1 MDNSQHSAAASA
13 TGYLYQC
20 QAALLELLR
29 RGWDEPQ
36 LVLFLETLDDV
47 EIRGGDAREALQI
60 KHHAGAAG
68 SLSDS
73 SVDLWR
79 TVAVWLDTLPLL
91 APGEKAVF
99 TLVTT
104 GQAPEGS
111 AASLLRERRLGGR
124 DEAAALGL
132 LEAAASTSTNRET
145 AKARTRFLKVPT
157 NERLRLMEAVEV
169 RDEQPPIGDFYVELE
184 RLLPRVFRR
193 EHRDDFLAQLEGWWF
208 RQCRRLLTE
217 RGAGVSAEDLT
228 NEINRI
234 RDGYTEGNL
243 PPPLDPAKLNEAEL
257 AGYADEPFVKQLE
270 WIAYSN
276 DQIVAA
282 IHDYYNAEA
291 ERSRWSRIGL
301 LGLGDLES
309 YERRL
314 VETWRLA
321 FLDTVR
327 ELAEQTDT
335 ESAKQAAGRT
345 LLYQLRTQD
354 RVRIRP
360 RFSDEMITHGTLH
373 ALANRARGDRQQ
385 IGWRADFE
393 ERLRE
398 LLALATTG
406 AP

>member
-13 TGYLYQC
+13 AGYLYQC

-29 RGWDEPQ
+29 RGVEEPE
-36 LVLFLETLDDV
+36 LVVFLERLDDV
-47 EIRGGDAREALQI
+47 ELQGGDAREALQI
-60 KHHAGAAG
+60 KHHTGAAG
-68 SLSDS
+68 SLTDS

-79 TVAVWLDTLPLL
+79 TIAVWLDIRPLL
-91 APGEKAVF
+91 APGERAVF

-104 GQAPEGS
+104 GRAPEGS
-111 AASLLRERRLGGR
+111 AASMLRERTLGAR

-132 LEAAASTSTNRET
+132 LEAVATTSTNRET
-145 AKARTRFLKVPT
+145 AKARARFLKLVA
-157 NERLRLMEAVEV
+157 NERLWLIGAIEV
-169 RDEQPPIGDFYVELE
+169 RDEQPPIGDFYTELE

-217 RGAGVSAEDLT
+217 SGAGVSAQELT
-228 NEINRI
+228 SEVNRI
-234 RDGYTEGNL
+234 RDGYSEGNL
-243 PPPLDPAKLNEAEL
+243 PPPLDPAKLGEAEL

-301 LGLGDLES
+301 LGLGDLEG

-314 VETWRLA
+314 VAAWHLA
-321 FLDTVR
+321 FLDMVR
-327 ELAEQTDT
+327 ELEAQTDT

-345 LLYQLRTQD
+345 LLYQLRSQD
-354 RVRIRP
+354 RVRVQP

-373 ALANRARGDRQQ
+373 ALANGPRPGRPQ
-385 IGWRADFE
+385 IGWHADYE
-393 ERLRE
+393 ERLE
-398 LLALATTG
+398 QLLKVATTG

>member
-1 MDNSQHSAAASA
+1 MEDSQHSAAASA
-13 TGYLYQC
+13 AGYLYQC

-29 RGWDEPQ
+29 RGWEEPQ
-36 LVLFLETLDDV
+36 LVLFLETIDDV
-47 EIRGGDAREALQI
+47 EIQGGDAREALQI
-60 KHHAGAAG
+60 KHHTGAAG

-91 APGEKAVF
+91 APGERAVF

-104 GQAPEGS
+104 GEAPRGS
-111 AASLLRERRLGGR
+111 AASLLRARPLGGR

-132 LEAAASTSTNRET
+132 LEATASTSTNRET
-145 AKARTRFLKVPT
+145 VNARTRFLKLPA

-169 RDEQPPIGDFYVELE
+169 RDEQPPIGDFYAELE

-208 RQCRRLLTE
+208 RQCRRLLIE
-217 RGAGVSAEDLT
+217 RSAGVSAEDLT

-243 PPPLDPAKLNEAEL
+243 PSPLDPAKLNEAEI

-314 VETWRLA
+314 VETWRLG
-321 FLDTVR
+321 FFDMVR

-354 RVRIRP
+354 RVRIQP

-373 ALANRARGDRQQ
+373 GLANRARGDRQQ
-385 IGWRADFE
+385 IGWHADFE
-393 ERLRE
+393 ERLTE